1 MPWQSRKGQ
10 AIDFFLRRSDRWTS
24 PTVESGSLLGLVV
37 KLGPASQK
45 FTPWSSGVSTLQPP
59 LWMASTTSIPAYLV
73 AGVPVQ
79 QPPHL
84 EGDVSLATE
93 ILPGPPSLV
102 SAQQS
107 VLKRDPRKPSTAY
120 SYLPSSDPGSTYSGI
135 MHGTLIG
142 HEHEASPSKRPKYVL
157 PLL

>member
-1 MPWQSRKGQ
+1 VAIEFFCGAVTVGRVRQS
-10 AIDFFLRRSDRWTS
+10 LS
-24 PTVESGSLLGLVV
+24 PTNSLLGPVV
-37 KLGPASQK
+37 C
-45 FTPWSSGVSTLQPP
+45 FTPLSSRVSTLQPP
-59 LWMASTTSIPAYLV
+59 PWMASTTSIPAYLLS
-73 AGVPVQ
+73 GVPVQ

-84 EGDVSLATE
+84 EGDASLATE